1 MSSSSTENKA
11 HCLNIEQLCS
21 LKLKKINLGLANHDL
36 GMKSSTTI
44 MLSTQ
49 LGMIKN

>member
-21 LKLKKINLGLANHDL
+21 LK
-36 GMKSSTTI
+36 
-44 MLSTQ
+44 
-49 LGMIKN
+49 